1 MAKNYPKEA
10 VVEKALVTHADLDGD
25 EGGNLVTDLLSGRK
39 KMLEQIVLY
48 ENMFSTYMSGAIF
61 LTDIEAKGIRNSFS
75 PGDNLT
81 IAVRKFKRANT
92 DDGDMEVGLS
102 ERTFSIYRVES
113 IAPTETT
120 NTRSYVLHFASPSY
134 VVLNQIASD
143 HVFSEHIGKISNDQL
158 SDNFT
163 NSYLTGEGSVGEDQR
178 ELENLQLQSPPG
190 AADSEERKE
199 HEEKIAAAKEKVKG
213 RICEG
218 ANAGEKKGLVNTLVE
233 SYLSPVDGVEGTPV
247 PFEIENSK
255 NSIWYRQFFPVVSAN
270 LDDYKAE
277 SLYTLLQDCADYAQ
291 NNNNPYAVNFHFWQ
305 DLDGIHF
312 RSVESLLADQQYG
325 DEFPSD
331 RIYTFAPDAN
341 QQKSSQ
347 KFNRVNELEVYSYV
361 DLVELLTNG
370 SLASIYRYW
379 LNPRPDL
386 VNTLTFNENEINF
399 EMSREEINFLI
410 DRSTYVYY
418 YPRDYTKWLS
428 IEGSPLISNTLGEYE
443 SKLLKPTL
451 RNALRPQ
458 MITEPHDYQ
467 HGYNILDNSPPTSFY
482 NHYKHTR
489 LGICELKDML
499 YIQTAVTRPMKVF
512 YETLNRFRQY
522 DFNQGLLGANCE
534 NGMPGAP
541 FSFNFGYDPESPYSE
556 SLGEDGKN
564 YTSKYLDFNEGKLRE
579 SGGTTEE
586 VTRQTDEKDEND
598 NWIYEK
604 VTVPKYDWYD
614 KPTCSEL
621 AYIAASIPEE
631 CSLIENIM
639 GEEWLGCGSRD
650 HWYYGSLHRSVP
662 TARFKQHTNAELSF
676 FRDVCGSDD
685 EFIDLL
691 GVGSDSVTLD
701 WKKTF
706 PGLFSE
712 GPDCTCPCQGSDSA
726 TKDKNFRK
734 YFEYNRTFSRF
745 WETDNWTP
753 LLRNVQENLL
763 KSQQLLI
770 TTSGNLFRKPGE
782 IIALDV
788 PVTSTMADAE
798 SEPTQEFMRGKYMI
812 TAIKH
817 NISANNTHT
826 MEMELS
832 RDSFPEPYASVGRD
846 MLSNYDAIVDAKYFS
861 GPLSFSSDEVEYTRD
876 IDTPGFLNAKQY
888 RFFGPS
894 PVPTDKN
901 GDSTNDY
908 TYPTGEETDGGKP
921 VTNTVNFVD
930 DDQTTIATKFAD
942 DPSIGLQFVTPF
954 INGGAWK
961 DFSDYDWTGYASEVG
976 YLGGDFSKNKGAEET
991 TEETG

>member
-1 MAKNYPKEA
+1 MAKNYPKEVA
-10 VVEKALVTHADLDGD
+10 IEKALVTHADLDGD
-25 EGGNLVTDLLSGRK
+25 DGNLVTNLLSGKK

-81 IAVRKFKRANT
+81 IAVRKFKRENA
-92 DDGDMEVGLS
+92 DDGDIEVGLS

-143 HVFSEHIGKISNDQL
+143 HVFSEYMGKISNSQL

-163 NSYLTGEGSVGEDQR
+163 SSYLIGGGSEGGVNEGVGQEEEDKKK
-178 ELENLQLQSPPG
+178 
-190 AADSEERKE
+190 EE
-199 HEEKIAAAKEKVKG
+199 

-218 ANAGEKKGLVNTLVE
+218 ASVAEKRGLVNLLVE
-233 SYLSPVDGVEGTPV
+233 DYLSLADGVEGTPV

-312 RSVESLLADQQYG
+312 RSVESLLADQQYDG
-325 DEFPSD
+325 DEFPLD

-347 KFNRVNELEVYSYV
+347 KFNRVNELEVYNYV

-418 YPRDYTKWLS
+418 YPRDYKLWTT
-428 IEGSPLISNTLGEYE
+428 IEASPLISNILGEYE

-451 RNALRPQ
+451 RNALKPQ

-467 HGYNILDNSPPTSFY
+467 HGYNIVDNSPPTSFY

-499 YIQTAVTRPMKVF
+499 YIQTAVTRPMKAF
-512 YETLNRFRQY
+512 YEMLNRFRQY
-522 DFNQGLLGANCE
+522 DFNLGLWESGCAN
-534 NGMPGAP
+534 GAP
-541 FSFNFGYDPESPYSE
+541 FSFNFGYDPESPHLE
-556 SLGEDGKN
+556 SLGEAGKG
-564 YTSKYLDFNEGKLRE
+564 YTSKYLDFNEEKLRE
-579 SGGTTEE
+579 SGGNTEE
-586 VTRQTDEKDEND
+586 VSRPTGETNEEGRPEYEN
-598 NWIYEK
+598 
-604 VTVPKYDWYD
+604 VTVPIYDWYD

-701 WKKTF
+701 WKRIF

-712 GPDCTCPCQGSDSA
+712 GPDCTCPCQGSNSA

-782 IIALDV
+782 IIALEV
-788 PVTSTMADAE
+788 PITSTLADAE
-798 SEPTQEFMRGKYMI
+798 SDPTQEFMRGRYMI

-846 MLSNYDAIVDAKYFS
+846 MLSNYDAIVDNNWFS
-861 GPLSFSSDEVEYTRD
+861 GALSFSSDEVEYTRN

-888 RFFGPS
+888 KFFTDS
-894 PVPTDKN
+894 PAS
-901 GDSTNDY
+901 GNDY
-908 TYPTGEETDGGKP
+908 TYNTGEWDKHGKP
-921 VTNTVNFVD
+921 ETTTVNFVD
-930 DDQTTIATKFAD
+930 DNQTTIATRFAD
-942 DPSIGLQFVTPF
+942 NPSIGLHFVTPF
-954 INGGAWK
+954 INMGAWK
-961 DFSDYDWTGYASEVG
+961 DFSDYDWSGYASKVG
-976 YLGGDFSKNKGAEET
+976 YLEGDFSKNKGEEET
-991 TEETG
+991 TEEEFLDTEEAG

>member
-1 MAKNYPKEA
+1 MAKNYPKEVA
-10 VVEKALVTHADLDGD
+10 IEKALVTHADLDSD
-25 EGGNLVTDLLSGRK
+25 DGNLVTNLLSGKK

-81 IAVRKFKRANT
+81 IAVRKFKRENA
-92 DDGDMEVGLS
+92 DDGDIEVGLS

-143 HVFSEHIGKISNDQL
+143 HVFGEYMGKISNSQL

-163 NSYLTGEGSVGEDQR
+163 SSYLIGGESEGEVKQ
-178 ELENLQLQSPPG
+178 
-190 AADSEERKE
+190 EEGKKKKE
-199 HEEKIAAAKEKVKG
+199 

-218 ANAGEKKGLVNTLVE
+218 ASVPEERGLVNTLVE
-233 SYLSPVDGVEGTPV
+233 DYLSLADGVEGTPV

-291 NNNNPYAVNFHFWQ
+291 NNKNPYAVNFHFWQ

-325 DEFPSD
+325 NEFPSD

-347 KFNRVNELEVYSYV
+347 KFNRVNELEVYNYV

-386 VNTLTFNENEINF
+386 VTALTFNENEINF

-418 YPRDYTKWLS
+418 YPRDYKLWTT
-428 IEGSPLISNTLGEYE
+428 IEESPLISNILGEYE
-443 SKLLKPTL
+443 SKLLQPTL
-451 RNALRPQ
+451 RNALKPQ

-467 HGYNILDNSPPTSFY
+467 HGYNIVDNSPPTSFY

-489 LGICELKDML
+489 LDICELKDML
-499 YIQTAVTRPMKVF
+499 YIQTAVTRPMKAF
-512 YETLNRFRQY
+512 YEMLNRFRQY
-522 DFNQGLLGANCE
+522 DFNQGLWESGCAN
-534 NGMPGAP
+534 GAP
-541 FSFNFGYDPESPYSE
+541 FSFNFGYDPDSPHME
-556 SLGEDGKN
+556 SLGEAGKG
-564 YTSKYLDFNEGKLRE
+564 YTSKYLDFNEEKLRE
-579 SGGTTEE
+579 SGGNTEE
-586 VTRQTDEKDEND
+586 VSRPTGEN
-598 NWIYEK
+598 NEEGRPEYEN
-604 VTVPKYDWYD
+604 VTVPIYDWYD
-614 KPTCSEL
+614 KPTCIEL

-701 WKKTF
+701 WKRIF

-712 GPDCTCPCQGSDSA
+712 GPDCTCPCQGSNSA

-763 KSQQLLI
+763 KSQQLII

-788 PVTSTMADAE
+788 PITSTLADAE
-798 SEPTQEFMRGKYMI
+798 SDPTQEFMRGRYMI

-846 MLSNYDAIVDAKYFS
+846 MLSNYDAIVDNNWFS
-861 GPLSFSSDEVEYTRD
+861 NALSFSSDDVEYTRD
-876 IDTPGFLNAKQY
+876 IDTPGFLNANNY
-888 RFFGPS
+888 RFFPDSPALTNVYAYPS
-894 PVPTDKN
+894 GESDKR
-901 GDSTNDY
+901 GR
-908 TYPTGEETDGGKP
+908 PET
-921 VTNTVNFVD
+921 TIINFVD

-942 DPSIGLQFVTPF
+942 DPSIGLHFLTPF
-954 INGGAWK
+954 INLGAWK
-961 DFSDYDWTGYASEVG
+961 DFSDYDWSGYASKVG
-976 YLGGDFSKNKGAEET
+976 YLGGDFSKNKG
-991 TEETG
+991 GKRKRVSYK